1 MMRLVKYG
9 LMYGNLIPVSSPSM
23 VNRYNRALLHLTGK
37 TTALEEFH
45 VDISGFSPEIGDELD
60 DPHYLNPNGC
70 NRQFILL
77 TPEQKT
83 APLLNAS
90 FSTSRSI
97 LRRYMDENEEQL
109 FALTIRDAVVGELVN
124 TIYSVGSPADLFDY
138 RNIDVEADTV
148 GGHVEAGEELGDKIE
163 TFMSEPD
170 SWWDDV
176 LIADMIELAKHTGDI
191 IRTPITLQ
199 PQRFEQGNF
208 YTAHFGGFYVFR
220 DARETGCIASR
231 KLDVVVD
238 LPVKRVMTLADRHE
252 VAAFLSRNQL
262 VEPITDARGANA
274 KSILKQK
281 LDFIVI
287 DTAANNDEN
296 LSNTSRRNL
305 RSLKRKYHREL
316 PPEYHA
322 INDILLRM
330 DSRGGLDWPTPDNP
344 AYFYLMRSRDH
355 RDKHLVNMLLAEL
368 TPLDFRQMFICHKDE
383 FYGHYQTWSD
393 AKKTYAAQF
402 LADEYMVDKVGTREE
417 LFGPEPAMSEDAVDF
432 GFGRNMGPWG
442 AIPRD
447 DDDDDDDDDDE
458 DDDD

>member
-1 MMRLVKYG
+1 MFR
-9 LMYGNLIPVSSPSM
+9 
-23 VNRYNRALLHLTGK
+23 
-37 TTALEEFH
+37 
-45 VDISGFSPEIGDELD
+45 
-60 DPHYLNPNGC
+60 
-70 NRQFILL
+70 
-77 TPEQKT
+77 
-83 APLLNAS
+83 
-90 FSTSRSI
+90 
-97 LRRYMDENEEQL
+97 
-109 FALTIRDAVVGELVN
+109 N
-124 TIYSVGSPADLFDY
+124 T
-138 RNIDVEADTV
+138 
-148 GGHVEAGEELGDKIE
+148 
-163 TFMSEPD
+163 
-170 SWWDDV
+170 
-176 LIADMIELAKHTGDI
+176 
-191 IRTPITLQ
+191 
-199 PQRFEQGNF
+199 
-208 YTAHFGGFYVFR
+208 
-220 DARETGCIASR
+220 RETGCIASR

-281 LDFIVI
+281 LDFIVV
-287 DTAANNDEN
+287 DTAANNNEN

-330 DSRGGLDWPTPDNP
+330 DTRGGLDWPTPDNP
-344 AYFYLMRSRDH
+344 AYLYLMRSRDH

-447 DDDDDDDDDDE
+447 DDDDDDDDDE